1 MPELPR
7 DPNLPLDGVKVL
19 DLSRLL
25 PGPFCSLLLADLGA
39 EVLKVEDT
47 GMGDYVRWTPPYM
60 GDEDAKERGVA
71 SAQFAA
77 LNRNKRS
84 IQIDLKHE
92 SGKEILLKLVAEHD
106 VVLESFRPGVLEK
119 LGVGYETMK
128 TVNSALV
135 YCAITGYGQD
145 GSFRHRAG
153 HDMNYLG
160 LGGLLALTGAKGGPP
175 VQAAGQIADIGG
187 GAQMAAIAILAA
199 LVKKQ
204 ATGEGANLDVSMTDG
219 ALSWLAMP
227 AASAL
232 AGDVRHRGDVDLAG
246 RWVCY
251 MPYEAADGWVSC
263 GALEPKFWRSFCEGV
278 GREDLIA
285 KQFELAGSEGWTEI
299 VEVFKSKTRTE
310 WAAFNDERD
319 CCIEPILEIDEALDS
334 ELVRERGMVMTIDQ
348 PGVGAM
354 RQVAPPIVIDG
365 QRPDRSEP
373 APAFGEH
380 TDDVLAELGYDSEE
394 VAVLRASGAVK
405 GVDTGAHA

>member
-1 MPELPR
+1 MAELP
-7 DPNLPLDGVKVL
+7 LKGVKVL

-47 GMGDYVRWTPPYM
+47 GMGDYVRWTPPYV
-60 GDEDAKERGVA
+60 GDETAQQRGVA
-71 SAQFAA
+71 SAQFDA
-77 LNRNKRS
+77 LNRNKKS
-84 IQIDLKHE
+84 IQLDLK
-92 SGKEILLKLVAEHD
+92 SDPGGQILLELVARHD

-128 TVNSALV
+128 GVNPGLV

-145 GSFRHRAG
+145 GPFSKRAG

-160 LGGLLALTGAKGGPP
+160 LNGLLGLTGATDGPP

-199 LVKKQ
+199 LVKKN
-204 ATGEGANLDVSMTDG
+204 ASGDGSLLDVSMTDG

-232 AGDVRHRGDVDLAG
+232 AGDTRRRGDVDLAG
-246 RWVCY
+246 RWACY
-251 MPYEAADGWVSC
+251 MPYEAADGWVTC
-263 GALEPKFWRSFCEGV
+263 GALEPKFWKSFCEGV
-278 GREDLIA
+278 GREDLLA
-285 KQFELAGSEGWTEI
+285 KQFELAGSEGHGEI
-299 VEVFKSKTRTE
+299 AEVFRGRTRAE

-319 CCIEPILEIDEALDS
+319 CCIEPVLELDEALQS
-334 ELVRERGMVMTIDQ
+334 ELVKARGMLMSVDQ
-348 PGVGAM
+348 PGVGAVE
-354 RQVAPPIVIDG
+354 QLASPIVIDG
-365 QRPDRSEP
+365 ERPSRAEP

-380 TDDVLAELGYDSEE
+380 TDEVLASLGYDESAITDLRKSGV
-394 VAVLRASGAVK
+394 VAGS
-405 GVDTGAHA
+405 